1 MGGDEGEAGERD
13 YLGGDTMDVRFIA
26 DRNLGKLAKWL
37 RILGYDTLYDR
48 GSGDGAFLRKAGDE
62 GRIALTRKR
71 GLAHLSPPGRLV
83 VVNADRV
90 GRQIGEVLEALT
102 LKPDPAERMT
112 RCLRCNALL
121 EEVSPEAVTGRVP
134 AYVSGT
140 CTHFRICRLCG
151 RIYWPGTHPRRV
163 EEYLR
168 THLPP
173 RRS

>member
-1 MGGDEGEAGERD
+1 MAI
-13 YLGGDTMDVRFIA
+13 MDVRFTA
-26 DRNLGKLAKWL
+26 DRNLGKLVKWL

-48 GSGDGAFLRKAGDE
+48 GDADGTFLRKAGEE

-71 GLAHLSPPGRLV
+71 ALARPAPSGRLV

-90 GRQIGEVLEALT
+90 GGQIGEVLEALA
-102 LKPDPAERMT
+102 LDPDPAKRMT

-121 EEVSPEAVTGRVP
+121 EEASKELVTGQVP

-140 CTHFRICRLCG
+140 CTQFRICRLCG